1 MLPYSILITQT
12 AEETISPAEICKH
25 LFETGRVRSFFIYP
39 HPHPTISRKSEDEPD
54 PDRCSK
60 W

>member
-12 AEETISPAEICKH
+12 AEETISPAEIRKH

-39 HPHPTISRKSEDEPD
+39 PPHPTISRKSAGGTD
-54 PDRCSK
+54 PDRY
-60 W
+60 